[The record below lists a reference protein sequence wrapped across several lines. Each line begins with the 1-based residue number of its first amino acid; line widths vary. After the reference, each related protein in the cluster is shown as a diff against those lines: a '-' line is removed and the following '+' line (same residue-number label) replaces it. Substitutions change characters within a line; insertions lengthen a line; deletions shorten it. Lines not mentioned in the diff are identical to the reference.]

1 MDTYLDTS
9 LKRYIKREF
18 FWRREWTNKRELS
31 IELNKW
37 IEYYNN
43 SYLHS
48 AHGYR
53 TPIQAEEEYYRN
65 HTSHIKAA

>member
-1 MDTYLDTS
+1 MDTS
-9 LKRYIKREF
+9 LKRYI
-18 FWRREWTNKRELS
+18 KRELS

-53 TPIQAEEEYYRN
+53 TPIQAEGHCYN
-65 HTSHIKAA
+65 PTSF

>member
-9 LKRYIKREF
+9 LKRYIKREL

-53 TPIQAEEEYYRN
+53 TPIQAEGHCYN
-65 HTSHIKAA
+65 PTSF